1 MEALTNRH
9 RGKKEIVDE
18 LRSTV
23 KERIDRGEIMETGD
37 ESYEPASTRVEKD
50 FAGGILNEKH
60 LERVLAKNDN
70 TYVRFALVKVSGF
83 QSEETSKMVRN
94 GIGKAIVSLSWK
106 AGLTIAMAVKLQTHI
121 GRVKRGSL
129 LRGDANRNY
138 PLTADEMDWYL
149 ESFL

>member
-23 KERIDRGEIMETGD
+23 KERIDHGEIMETGD

-60 LERVLAKNDN
+60 LERVLAENDN
-70 TYVRFALVKVSGF
+70 TYVR
-83 QSEETSKMVRN
+83 
-94 GIGKAIVSLSWK
+94 
-106 AGLTIAMAVKLQTHI
+106 
-121 GRVKRGSL
+121 
-129 LRGDANRNY
+129 LR
-138 PLTADEMDWYL
+138 L
-149 ESFL
+149 